1 VCVRWTSCISLQQ
14 IFMSHYPFV
23 ALRLLPFIFT
33 SFPKSL
39 VCVLF
44 VYARVR
50 GARLRRNAETSLFA
64 CVKEQRLL
72 AGKSQG
78 ALFGPAPHL
87 HKSKQHEYLMRR
99 PANFF
104 STAVKCKC
112 GCFQR
117 YLIISSPLSLT
128 REKFLW
134 CRERERRHF
143 CVINI

>member
-1 VCVRWTSCISLQQ
+1 
-14 IFMSHYPFV
+14 
-23 ALRLLPFIFT
+23 
-33 SFPKSL
+33 
-39 VCVLF
+39 
-44 VYARVR
+44 VR

-104 STAVKCKC
+104 FHGRKMQMRLLSALLDHLVAALSDKGK
-112 GCFQR
+112 
-117 YLIISSPLSLT
+117 ISLVQ
-128 REKFLW
+128 
-134 CRERERRHF
+134 REREGTF
-143 CVINI
+143 A